1 MLPSPRRQIKQL
13 KKTSNTS
20 HDNRQ
25 ILISASPITTHR
37 SEICRTFLRGNPR
50 AFIEKDRN
58 YENVETGDSF
68 FLITMQMDVSKAKT
82 NAEYFIFRK
91 T

>member
-1 MLPSPRRQIKQL
+1 M
-13 KKTSNTS
+13 
-20 HDNRQ
+20 
-25 ILISASPITTHR
+25 
-37 SEICRTFLRGNPR
+37 
-50 AFIEKDRN
+50 
-58 YENVETGDSF
+58 GDSF